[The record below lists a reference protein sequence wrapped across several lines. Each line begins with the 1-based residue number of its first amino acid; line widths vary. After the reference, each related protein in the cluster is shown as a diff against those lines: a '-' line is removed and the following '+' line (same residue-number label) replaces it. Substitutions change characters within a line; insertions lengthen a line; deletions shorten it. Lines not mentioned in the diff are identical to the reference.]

1 MPHDRESRAV
11 MQLEYQRW
19 TTGDAGLLADFLT
32 AGDWPWHAGGRS
44 RDAILAGAASG
55 EYDSGTAR
63 TFWITEQGD
72 RTGLIHLWDL
82 ADPTPMFDLRVR
94 AADRGRGIG
103 SHALAWLTEYVFS
116 SFPQATRIEAT
127 TRQDNVAM
135 RRAMRR
141 AGYVKESHYR
151 DAWAGQ
157 GGSVHD
163 AIGYAIL
170 RRDWLAGV
178 TTPVRWDDE
187 PA

>member
-1 MPHDRESRAV
+1 MHLDYE
-11 MQLEYQRW
+11 RW
-19 TTGDAGLLADFLT
+19 TPADAGPLAEFLGG
-32 AGDWPWHAGGRS
+32 GDWPFHVGRPT
-44 RDAILAGAASG
+44 REDIAARVAAG
-55 EYDSGTAR
+55 EYDSDTER
-63 TFWITEQGD
+63 TFWITREGE

-103 SHALAWLTEYVFS
+103 GHALTWLTEYIFRN
-116 SFPQATRIEAT
+116 FPQVTRIEAT

-151 DAWAGQ
+151 DAWPGD
-157 GGSVHD
+157 GTTVHD

-170 RRDWLAGV
+170 RRDWRAGT

>member
-1 MPHDRESRAV
+1 
-11 MQLEYQRW
+11 MQLDYQRW
-19 TTGDAGLLADFLT
+19 TPADTDPLADFLT
-32 AGDWPWHAGGRS
+32 GGDWPFHSGGRS
-44 RDAILAGAASG
+44 RDGIVAGAASG
-55 EYDSGTAR
+55 EYDSDSAR
-63 TFWITEQGD
+63 TFWITRRGD
-72 RTGLIHLWDL
+72 RVGLVHLWDL

-103 SHALAWLTEYVFS
+103 THALTWLTEYVFGN
-116 SFPQATRIEAT
+116 FPEVTRIEAT

-151 DAWAGQ
+151 DAWPGD
-157 GGSVHD
+157 GGTVHD

-170 RRDWLAGV
+170 RRDWLAGS

>member
-1 MPHDRESRAV
+1 
-11 MQLEYQRW
+11 MQLDYQRW
-19 TTGDAGLLADFLT
+19 TPADAGPLADFLT
-32 AGDWPWHAGGRS
+32 AGDWPFHGGGQS
-44 RDAILAGAASG
+44 RDGILAGVASG
-55 EYDSGTAR
+55 GYDSGTTR
-63 TFWITEQGD
+63 TFWITAQGD
-72 RTGLIHLWDL
+72 HVGLIHLWDL

-103 SHALAWLTEYVFS
+103 SHALAWLTEYIS
-116 SFPQATRIEAT
+116 GSFPQATRIEAT

-135 RRAMRR
+135 RRAMLR

-157 GGSVHD
+157 GGAVHD

>member
-1 MPHDRESRAV
+1 M
-11 MQLEYQRW
+11 MQLDYQRW
-19 TTGDAGLLADFLT
+19 TPADAGPLAEFL
-32 AGDWPWHAGGRS
+32 AGGNWPFHTGRLT
-44 RDAILAGAASG
+44 REDIAARVADG
-55 EYDSGTAR
+55 EYDSATER
-63 TFWITEQGD
+63 TFWITQQGD
-72 RTGLIHLWDL
+72 RAGLVHLWDL

-103 SHALAWLTEYVFS
+103 SHAVTWLTAYIFS
-116 SFPQATRIEAT
+116 RFPQATRIEAT

-135 RRAMRR
+135 RRAMLR

-151 DAWAGQ
+151 DAWPGE
-157 GGSVHD
+157 GGTVHD

-170 RRDWLAGV
+170 RRDWLAGT